1 MSLAVATVPVPVPP
15 VGALID
21 PALDHVVTTVM
32 AVLVGV
38 ALLFSLFYWRRTG
51 RPTFL
56 VLFAAGGAMMLLE
69 PFVDTVG
76 GCWHPANAIRAFTL
90 WGRPMPLWLCLCYFV
105 FFGIGGGL
113 TWLALRTR
121 PTGRTVWG
129 LFVFSALGDVV
140 LEVTLLHFHTYVYY
154 GDQPLVLLSFPL
166 WWAPVNSLIDV
177 AVAVLIVRYES
188 ALVGVRQLL
197 IVPLAMATSAAMNTI
212 AGWPSW
218 TAVNSDL
225 GAVGREL
232 AGLAT
237 FAVAIV
243 LVRAMANAMT
253 GGGTPSSVPGADR
266 VGPVAVAR

>member
-1 MSLAVATVPVPVPP
+1 MSTPLVPTPP
-15 VGALID
+15 VDALID

-32 AVLVGV
+32 AGLAGA
-38 ALLFSLFYWRRTG
+38 ALLFSLYYWRRTG

-56 VLFAAGGAMMLLE
+56 VLFASGGAMMLLE

-76 GCWHPANAIRAFTL
+76 GCWHPANAIRGFVL

-105 FFGIGGGL
+105 FFGIGGGV
-113 TWLALRTR
+113 TWLALRGR
-121 PTGRTVWG
+121 PNARTLWG
-129 LFVFSALGDVV
+129 LFIVSALGDVV
-140 LEVTLLHFHTYVYY
+140 LEVTLLHFHTYIYY
-154 GDQPLVLLSFPL
+154 GAQPLVLMNFPL

-197 IVPLAMATSAAMNTI
+197 ILPLAMATSAAVNTI

-225 GAVGREL
+225 GPFGRDL
-232 AGLAT
+232 AGLVT

-243 LVRAMANAMT
+243 LVRMLANTMT
-253 GGGTPSSVPGADR
+253 GAGALDFVPG
-266 VGPVAVAR
+266 GKPVSPAVVTR